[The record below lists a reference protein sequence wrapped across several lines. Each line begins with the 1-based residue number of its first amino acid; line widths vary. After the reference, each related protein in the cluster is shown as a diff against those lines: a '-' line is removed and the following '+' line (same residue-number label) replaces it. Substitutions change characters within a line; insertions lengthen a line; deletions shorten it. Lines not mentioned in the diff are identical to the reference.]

1 MQIMLTPARK
11 HGSIRPCA
19 DRKRPQ
25 IVRALNDTMRDGEQE
40 AIYRFTGLPAALND
54 VIDGE

>member
-1 MQIMLTPARK
+1 MDLLDR
-11 HGSIRPCA
+11 A

-40 AIYRFTGLPAALND
+40 ASYRFTGLPALND